1 MTVAFKKSVLRDR
14 ASFLRRFMTH
24 EEVKLW
30 SELRYL
36 NAAGHHFR
44 RQAALDG
51 YILDFAEFT
60 QRLII
65 EVDGG
70 QHNDPE
76 QLAKDRRRDSRF
88 KAAVF
93 RVLRFWN
100 NDINQALDGVMV
112 TIQEALANP
121 PSGVAARRRLPRKG
135 GE

>member
-1 MTVAFKKSVLRDR
+1 MSIAFKKSSLRDR
-14 ASFLRRFMTH
+14 AHTLRKNMTH

-30 SELRYL
+30 HELKYL
-36 NAAGHHFR
+36 NADGFHFR
-44 RQAALDG
+44 RQVALDG
-51 YILDFAEFT
+51 CILDFAEFT
-60 QRLII
+60 QRIII

-76 QLAKDRRRDSRF
+76 QLEKDRRRDAHF
-88 KAAVF
+88 KSAGF

-121 PSGVAARRRLPRKG
+121 PSGATRRLPREG